1 MKKLLYL
8 LMILPCMAFSQIQ
21 VIEFN
26 ANWNAANSVEWVDE
40 LNDCKIK
47 HIDISVNTEAQN
59 KHEIVV
65 VPTIVILNDDE
76 EVKRYQ
82 ADISF
87 TMKVTKEEI
96 QEFINETIMNKF

>member
-8 LMILPCMAFSQIQ
+8 LVILPCMAFSQIQ

-47 HIDISVNTEAQN
+47 HID
-59 KHEIVV
+59 
-65 VPTIVILNDDE
+65 
-76 EVKRYQ
+76 
-82 ADISF
+82 
-87 TMKVTKEEI
+87 
-96 QEFINETIMNKF
+96 

>member
-8 LMILPCMAFSQIQ
+8 LVILPCMAFSQIQ

-47 HIDISVNTEAQN
+47 HIDIATNTEAQK

-65 VPTIVILNDDE
+65 VPTIIIFNDGE

-87 TMKVTKEEI
+87 AIKATREDVQEVIDEI
-96 QEFINETIMNKF
+96 LMDSF